1 MVYIWNKDG
10 QVVFHTDKKFAVEVE
25 KLPATPDL
33 EMTEEEFYA
42 KQPIRI
48 VDGKFTFGKTKE
60 ELSQEEAVAVR
71 AKRDY
76 LINEVQWRVDR
87 YLEQKTAGETTDDTE
102 AKFKKISAYIK
113 ALRDI
118 PAQKGFPF
126 EVTWPTLEV

>member
-33 EMTEEEFYA
+33 EMTEEE
-42 KQPIRI
+42 
-48 VDGKFTFGKTKE
+48 
-60 ELSQEEAVAVR
+60 LSQEEATAVR

-87 YLEQKTAGETTDDTE
+87 YLEQKAAGETTADTE
-102 AKFKKISAYIK
+102 TKFKKISAYIK

>member
-25 KLPATPDL
+25 KLPTTPDL
-33 EMTEEEFYA
+33 EMSEEEFYA

-48 VDGKFTFGKTKE
+48 VDGKFTFGKTEE
-60 ELSQEEAVAVR
+60 ELSQEKAAAVR
-71 AKRDY
+71 TKRDY

-87 YLEQKTAGETTDDTE
+87 YLEQKAAGETTADAE

>member
-33 EMTEEEFYA
+33 EMSEEEFYA

-48 VDGKFTFGKTKE
+48 VDGKFTFGKTEE
-60 ELSQEEAVAVR
+60 ELSQEEATAVR

-87 YLEQKTAGETTDDTE
+87 YLEQKAAGETTVDTE

-113 ALRDI
+113 ALRGI

>member
-10 QVVFHTDKKFAVEVE
+10 QVVFHTDKKFALEVE

-33 EMTEEEFYA
+33 EMSEEEFYA

-48 VDGKFTFGKTKE
+48 VDGKFTFGKTEE

-87 YLEQKTAGETTDDTE
+87 YLEQKAAGETTVDSE

-118 PAQKGFPF
+118 PTQKGFPF

>member
-10 QVVFHTDKKFAVEVE
+10 QVVFHADKKFAVEVE

-33 EMTEEEFYA
+33 EMSEEEFYA

-48 VDGKFTFGKTKE
+48 VDGKFTFGKTEE
-60 ELSQEEAVAVR
+60 ELSQEEAAAVR

-76 LINEVQWRVDR
+76 LINEVQWRIDR

>member
-33 EMTEEEFYA
+33 EMSEEEFYA

-48 VDGKFTFGKTKE
+48 IDGKFTFGKTEE
-60 ELSQEEAVAVR
+60 ELSQKEAVAVR

-76 LINEVQWRVDR
+76 LMNEVQWRVDR
-87 YLEQKTAGETTDDTE
+87 YLEQKAAGETTADAE
-102 AKFKKISAYIK
+102 AKFKKISAYVK

>member
-33 EMTEEEFYA
+33 KMSEEEFYA

-48 VDGKFTFGKTKE
+48 VDGKFTFGKTEE
-60 ELSQEEAVAVR
+60 ELSQEEATAVR

-87 YLEQKTAGETTDDTE
+87 YLEQKAAGETTVDSE

-118 PAQKGFPF
+118 PAQKGFSF

>member
-33 EMTEEEFYA
+33 EMSEEEFYA

-48 VDGKFTFGKTKE
+48 VDGKFTFGKTEE
-60 ELSQEEAVAVR
+60 ELSQEEAAAIR
-71 AKRDY
+71 TKRDY

-87 YLEQKTAGETTDDTE
+87 YLEQKAAGETTVDTE

-113 ALRDI
+113 DLRDI

>member
-48 VDGKFTFGKTKE
+48 VDGKFTFGKTEE
-60 ELSQEEAVAVR
+60 ELSQEEATAVR

-87 YLEQKTAGETTDDTE
+87 YLEQKAAGETTADAET
-102 AKFKKISAYIK
+102 KFKKISAYVK

>member
-1 MVYIWNKDG
+1 MVYVWNKDE

-33 EMTEEEFYA
+33 EMSEEEFYA

-48 VDGKFTFGKTKE
+48 VDGKFTFGKTEE
-60 ELSQEEAVAVR
+60 ELSQEEATAVK

-87 YLEQKTAGETTDDTE
+87 YLEQKAAGETTVDTE

>member
-48 VDGKFTFGKTKE
+48 VDGKFTFGKTEE
-60 ELSQEEAVAVR
+60 ELSQEEATAVR

-87 YLEQKTAGETTDDTE
+87 YLEQKAAGETTVDTE

>member
-48 VDGKFTFGKTKE
+48 VEGEFTFGKTEE
-60 ELSQEEAVAVR
+60 ELSQEEAAAIR
-71 AKRDY
+71 TKRDY

>member
-25 KLPATPDL
+25 KLPSTPDL
-33 EMTEEEFYA
+33 EMSEEEFYA

-48 VDGKFTFGKTKE
+48 VDGKFTFGKTEE
-60 ELSQEEAVAVR
+60 ELSQEEAVTVR

-76 LINEVQWRVDR
+76 LINEVQWRVYR
-87 YLEQKTAGETTDDTE
+87 YLEQKAAGETTADTE
-102 AKFKKISAYIK
+102 AKFKKISAYVK

>member
-33 EMTEEEFYA
+33 EMSEEEFYA

-48 VDGKFTFGKTKE
+48 VDGKFTFGKTEE

-87 YLEQKTAGETTDDTE
+87 YLEQKAAGEITADTE

>member
-10 QVVFHTDKKFAVEVE
+10 QVVFHTDKKFALEVE

-33 EMTEEEFYA
+33 EMSEEEFYA

-48 VDGKFTFGKTKE
+48 VDGKFTFGKTEE

-87 YLEQKTAGETTDDTE
+87 YLEQKAAGETTVDSE

>member
-33 EMTEEEFYA
+33 EMSEEEFYA

-48 VDGKFTFGKTKE
+48 VDGKFTFSKTEE
-60 ELSQEEAVAVR
+60 ELSQEKAVAVR

-87 YLEQKTAGETTDDTE
+87 YLEQKAAGETIVDSET
-102 AKFKKISAYIK
+102 KFKKISAYIK

>member
-1 MVYIWNKDG
+1 MVYIWNKDE

-33 EMTEEEFYA
+33 EMSEEEFYA

-48 VDGKFTFGKTKE
+48 VDGKFTFGKTEE
-60 ELSQEEAVAVR
+60 ELSQEEATAVR
-71 AKRDY
+71 AKRDC

-87 YLEQKTAGETTDDTE
+87 YLEQKAAGETTVDTE

-113 ALRDI
+113 DLRDI

>member
-33 EMTEEEFYA
+33 EMSEEEFYA

-48 VDGKFTFGKTKE
+48 VDGKFTFGKTEE

-87 YLEQKTAGETTDDTE
+87 YLEQKAAGETTVDSE

-118 PAQKGFPF
+118 PTQKGFPF

>member
-33 EMTEEEFYA
+33 EMSEEEFYA

-48 VDGKFTFGKTKE
+48 VDGKFTFGKTEE

-71 AKRDY
+71 TKRDY
-76 LINEVQWRVDR
+76 LINEVQWRIDR
-87 YLEQKTAGETTDDTE
+87 YLEQKATGETTVDSE

-118 PAQKGFPF
+118 PTQKGFPF

>member
-33 EMTEEEFYA
+33 EMSEEEFYA

-48 VDGKFTFGKTKE
+48 VDGKFTFGKTEE
-60 ELSQEEAVAVR
+60 ELSQEKAVAVR

-87 YLEQKTAGETTDDTE
+87 YLEQKAAGETIVDSET
-102 AKFKKISAYIK
+102 KFKKISAYIK

>member
-1 MVYIWNKDG
+1 MVHIWNKDG

-33 EMTEEEFYA
+33 EMSEEEFYA

-48 VDGKFTFGKTKE
+48 VDGKFTFGKTEE

-87 YLEQKTAGETTDDTE
+87 YLEQKAAGETAVDSE

-118 PAQKGFPF
+118 PTQKGFPF

>member
-33 EMTEEEFYA
+33 EMSEEEFYA

-48 VDGKFTFGKTKE
+48 VDGKFTFGKTEE
-60 ELSQEEAVAVR
+60 ELSQEEAAAVR

-87 YLEQKTAGETTDDTE
+87 YLEQKAAGETTVDTE

>member
-1 MVYIWNKDG
+1 MVYIWNKDE

-33 EMTEEEFYA
+33 EMSEEEFYA

-48 VDGKFTFGKTKE
+48 VDGKFTFGKTEE
-60 ELSQEEAVAVR
+60 ELSQEEATAVR
-71 AKRDY
+71 AKRDC

-87 YLEQKTAGETTDDTE
+87 YLEQKATGETTADTE
-102 AKFKKISAYIK
+102 TKFKKISAYIK
-113 ALRDI
+113 DLRDI

>member
-48 VDGKFTFGKTKE
+48 VDGEFTFGKTEE
-60 ELSQEEAVAVR
+60 ELSQEEATAVR

-87 YLEQKTAGETTDDTE
+87 YLEQKATGETTVDTE
-102 AKFKKISAYIK
+102 AKFKKISAYVK

-118 PAQKGFPF
+118 PTQKGFPF
-126 EVTWPTLEV
+126 EVIWPTLEV

>member
-48 VDGKFTFGKTKE
+48 VDGEFTFGKTEE

-87 YLEQKTAGETTDDTE
+87 YLEQKAAGETTDDTE

-126 EVTWPTLEV
+126 EITWPTLEV

>member
-33 EMTEEEFYA
+33 EMSEEEFYA

-48 VDGKFTFGKTKE
+48 VDGKFTFGKTEE
-60 ELSQEEAVAVR
+60 ELSQEKAVAVR

-87 YLEQKTAGETTDDTE
+87 YLEQKAAGETIVDSET
-102 AKFKKISAYIK
+102 KFKKISAYIK

-118 PAQKGFPF
+118 PTQKGFPF

>member
-1 MVYIWNKDG
+1 MS
-10 QVVFHTDKKFAVEVE
+10 
-25 KLPATPDL
+25 
-33 EMTEEEFYA
+33 EEEFYA

-48 VDGKFTFGKTKE
+48 VDGKFTFGKTEE
-60 ELSQEEAVAVR
+60 ELSQEEAAAVR

-87 YLEQKTAGETTDDTE
+87 YLEQKAAGETTADTE

-118 PAQKGFPF
+118 PTQKGFPF

>member
-33 EMTEEEFYA
+33 EMSEEEFYA

-48 VDGKFTFGKTKE
+48 VDGKFTFGKTEE

-87 YLEQKTAGETTDDTE
+87 YLEQKAAGETTSDTD
-102 AKFKKISAYIK
+102 AKFKKVAAYVK

-118 PAQKGFPF
+118 PKQKTFPT
-126 EVTWPTLEV
+126 EVAWPTLEV

>member
-33 EMTEEEFYA
+33 EMSEEEFYA

-48 VDGKFTFGKTKE
+48 VDGKFTFGKTEE
-60 ELSQEEAVAVR
+60 ELSQEEAIAVR

-113 ALRDI
+113 ALRNI

>member
-1 MVYIWNKDG
+1 MVYIWNKDE

-33 EMTEEEFYA
+33 EMSEEEFYA

-48 VDGKFTFGKTKE
+48 VDGKFTFGKTEE
-60 ELSQEEAVAVR
+60 ELSQEEAIAVR

-87 YLEQKTAGETTDDTE
+87 YLEQKAAGETTVDSE

-113 ALRDI
+113 ALRNI

>member
-33 EMTEEEFYA
+33 EMSEEEFYA

-48 VDGKFTFGKTKE
+48 VDGKFTFGKTEE
-60 ELSQEEAVAVR
+60 ELSQEEATAVR

-87 YLEQKTAGETTDDTE
+87 YLEQKAAGETTVDTE

>member
-33 EMTEEEFYA
+33 EMSEEEFYA

-48 VDGKFTFGKTKE
+48 VDGKFTFGKTEE
-60 ELSQEEAVAVR
+60 ELSQEEATAVR

-76 LINEVQWRVDR
+76 LMNEVQWRVDR
-87 YLEQKTAGETTDDTE
+87 YLEQKASGETTTDSE
-102 AKFKKISAYIK
+102 AKFKKVSAYIK

>member
-33 EMTEEEFYA
+33 EMSEEEFYA

-48 VDGKFTFGKTKE
+48 VDGKFTFGKTEE

-126 EVTWPTLEV
+126 EVIWPTLEV

>member
-33 EMTEEEFYA
+33 EMSEEEFYV

-48 VDGKFTFGKTKE
+48 VDGKFTFGKTEE
-60 ELSQEEAVAVR
+60 ELSQEEAITVR
-71 AKRDY
+71 AKRNY

-87 YLEQKTAGETTDDTE
+87 YLEQKAAGETTVDTE

-118 PAQKGFPF
+118 PTQKGFPF

>member
-48 VDGKFTFGKTKE
+48 VDGEFTFGKTEE

-87 YLEQKTAGETTDDTE
+87 YLEQKAAGETTVDTE

>member
-1 MVYIWNKDG
+1 MVYMWNKDG

-42 KQPIRI
+42 KQPVRI
-48 VDGKFTFGKTKE
+48 VDGEFTFGKTEE
-60 ELSQEEAVAVR
+60 ELSQEEATVVR

-76 LINEVQWRVDR
+76 LINEVQWRVNR
-87 YLEQKTAGETTDDTE
+87 YLEQKAVGETTADTE
-102 AKFKKISAYIK
+102 AKFKKISAYIQ
-113 ALRDI
+113 ALRGI

-126 EVTWPTLEV
+126 DVVWPTLEV